1 MNLSTNTSA
10 EIITE
15 IITRKYRSQKSALWS
30 PLKILP
36 TVGLD
41 SAIYIRCLISQRG
54 QPSGRP
60 HAVRSMVTVKHD
72 QTLLRQLPDPGPQ
85 FSVRNIHSTPDMCP
99 AVGTCIPHIHQKQP
113 LSLIQ
118 VFIQLCSA
126 YQIPHTHPPVRL
138 SYYILCRQ
146 AAVGQSAKKEC
157 AFAPSAHPC
166 GALFCF
172 IGAISYE
179 TKKGRLP

>member
-60 HAVRSMVTVKHD
+60 HAVRSMVTVKARSD
-72 QTLLRQLPDPGPQ
+72 SPAAAPR
-85 FSVRNIHSTPDMCP
+85 SWP
-99 AVGTCIPHIHQKQP
+99 AVLRTEYSQHPGYVPCGRHVIPHIHQKQP
-113 LSLIQ
+113 LSLDPGI
-118 VFIQLCSA
+118 
-126 YQIPHTHPPVRL
+126 HPAVLRL
-138 SYYILCRQ
+138 SDPIRIRLSVFLTISYADRLRLDNPR
-146 AAVGQSAKKEC
+146 KKEC

-172 IGAISYE
+172 IG
-179 TKKGRLP
+179 RNFL